1 MSSKF
6 PTATAAA
13 ACVAAALLLP
23 VGQPA
28 MAQGVGPQD
37 SAITSPVPLPAALT
51 LHAKIT
57 ALDPVSRAVT
67 LTSAAGQSVTIVAGP
82 AVRLDQL
89 KVGDTVNA
97 QYYRSVA
104 FSVAGPGGTAPADGA
119 AEAVARPVQGP
130 GGIVFTTARISAT
143 VVGIDLPDN
152 SIDVID
158 PSGGA
163 VRTIVVTD
171 PNRIALLPTLNVGDT
186 ITATVSQALAVSI
199 TPAPK
204 SWF

>member
-1 MSSKF
+1 MSCKLS
-6 PTATAAA
+6 TATAAA

-23 VGQPA
+23 LGQPA
-28 MAQGVGPQD
+28 MAQGIGPQ
-37 SAITSPVPLPAALT
+37 ANPVASPVPLPAAVT

-57 ALDPVSRAVT
+57 ALDPASRAVT
-67 LTSAAGQSVTIVAGP
+67 LTGAGGQSVTLTAGP

-104 FSVAGPGGTAPADGA
+104 FLVTGPGGTAPANAGVAA
-119 AEAVARPVQGP
+119 AERPVKGP
-130 GGIVFTTARISAT
+130 GGVVFTRVRISAT
-143 VVGIDLPDN
+143 VVGIDLAAH
-152 SIDVID
+152 SLDVID

-171 PNRIALLPTLNVGDT
+171 PRRIAVLPTLKVGDT
-186 ITATVSQALAVSI
+186 VTATVSQALAVSI

>member
-1 MSSKF
+1 MPF
-6 PTATAAA
+6 P
-13 ACVAAALLLP
+13 
-23 VGQPA
+23 Q
-28 MAQGVGPQD
+28 
-37 SAITSPVPLPAALT
+37 
-51 LHAKIT
+51 
-57 ALDPVSRAVT
+57 
-67 LTSAAGQSVTIVAGP
+67 AAGELFLNHSIIAGP

-104 FSVAGPGGTAPADGA
+104 FAVAGPGGTAPADGA

-143 VVGIDLPDN
+143 VVGIDLPEN